1 MKELAAVFDN
11 VKKCIQMREKT
22 DRQMSN
28 FWLFLYFLPVFVG
41 IVAGGYFMVSF
52 MAQFSSVDFV
62 TEYDFVYDEVLSDAV
77 LPGVFLGLSWFTS
90 IFVGLIVPYFLVNRR
105 KTHFSRQKLLCENLR
120 SSIDS
125 VARIKEIDVQD
136 SLLSLQ
142 KNIQEMDSDKTDKN
156 PILWAFLSA
165 FIPFM
170 SLYVY
175 YFLMSDFYNHEQIEN
190 NFWQQSSSTLNQL
203 EINFS
208 VPQRINPIRNRSF
221 VLYLIL
227 TIVTMGLFGAYWFFV
242 LLKDPNQHFD
252 YHKKVETQL
261 LTALEPVDI

>member
-1 MKELAAVFDN
+1 VAASFDM
-11 VKKCIQMREKT
+11 VKRYVQMREKT

-28 FWLFLYFLPVFVG
+28 FWLVLYFLPGLVA
-41 IVAGGYFMVSF
+41 IVVTGYFMVTF

-62 TEYDFVYDEVLSDAV
+62 TEYDFIYDEISSDVALPWVLI
-77 LPGVFLGLSWFTS
+77 GLSWFTS

-105 KTHFSRQKLLCENLR
+105 KTHFNRQKLLCENLIAG
-120 SSIDS
+120 IDS
-125 VARIKEIDVQD
+125 VAQTKELDVQD
-136 SLLSLQ
+136 SLWSLR
-142 KNIQEMDSDKTDKN
+142 KNVEEVNSDKTDKN

-175 YFLMSDFYNHEQIEN
+175 YFLISDFYKHEQLEN
-190 NFWQQSSSTLNQL
+190 SFWEQSSNTLNQL
-203 EINFS
+203 GKNFS
-208 VPQRINPIRNRSF
+208 VPQRTEPIPNRSF

-227 TIVTMGLFGAYWFFV
+227 TIVTMGLFAAYWIYI

-252 YHKKVETQL
+252 YHKQVETQL
-261 LTALEPVDI
+261 LTAIDSVEL